1 LVITVEDFITYLK
14 TQNPTRENLS
24 WEGHFL
30 PRIVKIV
37 KDVLKKSQEV
47 IEPRANSFELFGFDF
62 AVSKNLDLWLLEVNM
77 SPACS
82 ERQIW
87 LTEMLDD
94 MANGV
99 TRMISAKIA
108 QTEISLG
115 C

>member
-1 LVITVEDFITYLK
+1 MVITVEDFISYLK

-24 WEGHFL
+24 WEEHFL

-47 IEPRANSFELFGFDF
+47 IEPRVNSFELFGFDF

-82 ERQIW
+82 ERQMW